1 MFEWRVIWAMALFAP
16 ELVRD
21 QGLFGGDFRQ
31 STFCSA
37 TSRVLRLPR
46 TSLRQ
51 RLVSLPLITFDSDH
65 MAIHIPKPLQQALR
79 DFQQRSIE
87 AMIKYIDQFDTSKAR
102 AGLVQMPTGSGKT
115 GIIATLARCETRPGP
130 VIVIAPRIGIRDQL
144 TRYIDKRFFE
154 HAGIEASSLPRKLFE
169 LKDGNDNPGD
179 LKDLVITTTVQL
191 LTSLQKKNTAFYQ
204 KLCNQAVLVLFDEG
218 HYEPALLWSE
228 VVRGLPCARII
239 FTATAF
245 RDDFKT
251 FDIDPDHAFRY
262 SFDQA
267 RRAGFVRNVQ
277 IHSHLPERSPVAF
290 AEQIIEAYDRIFS
303 TPAESQTDRPRV
315 IVRCDR
321 QEEIR
326 QIVAAIRR
334 KGRSV
339 IGIHETFNDPAS
351 GEHHSVPNPDKIN
364 ATFWVHQFKLLEGID
379 DHRFQMLALFSELR
393 SVRSFVQQVGR
404 VIRNPKRAVGAT
416 AHVLDHSPRGR
427 QTKLWQEFLEYD
439 KLVERGDPGALD
451 LNQRSLVDTIR
462 DAVPGLLYVDGRF
475 RVPADIAELGLS
487 DLQLPLRANVFH
499 RPPVLSLAEVEES
512 IRRECEE
519 QDLFCRVLNGT
530 PDTAAVLHIR
540 IGMSLF
546 LEKAFFPEP
555 KLGITIVHAKGKYVF
570 IFETGRALGAEA
582 VGGRQVDGSLLRRL
596 FVKGASARLT
606 AVTMHN
612 ANLGADQVRTRA
624 LTANSVD
631 LLTPS
636 FDEHGY
642 VLSTA
647 TGYSRGRR
655 GDPSNAEA
663 TVRRYVGVGS
673 GRVSDYGG
681 GFVPFDVWKEWAA
694 EVEQFLDR
702 KGTAL
707 PVFSRWAEPTGWPK
721 DPSPRNVL
729 LDLSKV
735 LERYRTTGEDDLPEE
750 QEIETDELCAD
761 VKKGTFEIS
770 ANGKPLKI
778 EIEAEPTE
786 GRYLLKSPA
795 LDARYY
801 STDPGAREGL
811 VRYLNRTQSFRVI
824 PASEGYIYAAGQF
837 SRPLIKFGPQYDDSK
852 MGVLGTLNAIDELR
866 DIKSE
871 KGKKARRNGSGW
883 EQGSLFDFIDRQ
895 AAGTKMAQY
904 FSGTE
909 VMVCDDLNDESADFI
924 LLQRATKDH
933 SERVVYIHAKA
944 KSKPSNC
951 SASSLHDV
959 CGQAQKNLREV
970 SLFAESGPS
979 KAAKWA
985 TEWNGSPHTLGVV
998 KNRIR
1003 KQRTNSEPGADIRR
1017 TTKNPNADREVWLV
1031 LGNLLSKGSLED
1043 ALLKKSPPA
1052 YAIQAAYL
1060 LFSTI
1065 TNTAAAA
1072 AKLRV
1077 FCAP

>member
-1 MFEWRVIWAMALFAP
+1 M
-16 ELVRD
+16 
-21 QGLFGGDFRQ
+21 
-31 STFCSA
+31 SA
-37 TSRVLRLPR
+37 TSISVH
-46 TSLRQ
+46 
-51 RLVSLPLITFDSDH
+51 SDN
-65 MAIHIPKPLQQALR
+65 MAIHIPKLLREALR
-79 DFQQRSIE
+79 DYQQRSID
-87 AMIKYIDQFDTSKAR
+87 AMIKYIGQFDTSNAR

-115 GIIATLARCETRPGP
+115 GVIATLARCETRPGP
-130 VIVIAPRIGIRDQL
+130 VIVMAPRIGIREQL
-144 TRYIDKRFFE
+144 TRYIDRRFFE
-154 HAGIEASSLPRKLFE
+154 HAGIDASSLPRRVVE
-169 LKDGNDNPGD
+169 LKDGGDDPGD
-179 LKDLVITTTVQL
+179 LNDLVITTTVQL
-191 LTSLQKKNTAFYQ
+191 LTSLQRKNTPLYQ
-204 KLCNQAVLVLFDEG
+204 RLRNQAVLVLFDEG
-218 HYEPALLWSE
+218 HYEPAVLWSQ
-228 VVRGLPCARII
+228 VVRSLPCARII

-262 SFDQA
+262 GFDQA
-267 RRAGFVRNVQ
+267 RRARFIRSVQ
-277 IHSHLPERSPVAF
+277 MHGYVPERSPSAF
-290 AEQIIEAYDRIFS
+290 AAQVIEAYDRMFS
-303 TPAESQTDRPRV
+303 APDESQTDRPRV

-321 QEEIR
+321 PEEIR
-326 QIVAAIRR
+326 QIVAAIGR

-339 IGIHETFNDPAS
+339 IGIHETFNDPAA
-351 GEHHSVPNPDKIN
+351 GEHHSVPNPDKVN

-404 VIRNPKRAVGAT
+404 VIRNPKRTAGAT
-416 AHVLDHSPRGR
+416 AHVLDHSPHGR
-427 QTKLWQEFLEYD
+427 QTKLWQEFLDYD

-451 LNQRSLVDTIR
+451 LNQRSLVDSIR

-475 RVPADIAELGLS
+475 RVPADIAALALS
-487 DLQLPLRANVFH
+487 DLQLPLSANVFH
-499 RPPVLSLAEVEES
+499 RPAVLSLPNVEES

-519 QDLFCRVLNGT
+519 QDLFCHVLNGA

-540 IGMSLF
+540 IGMSPF
-546 LEKAFFPEP
+546 LEGAFFPEP
-555 KLGITIVHAKGKYVF
+555 RLGVTIVHAKGKYVF

-582 VGGRQVDGSLLRRL
+582 VSGRPVDGSLLRRL
-596 FVKGASARLT
+596 FVKGARARLT

-631 LLTPS
+631 ILAPS

-655 GDPSNAEA
+655 GDPSSAEA
-663 TVRRYVGVGS
+663 NVRRYVGVGS

-702 KGTAL
+702 KGAAL
-707 PVFSRWAEPTGWPK
+707 PVFSRWAEPTGWPN

-729 LDLSKV
+729 LDLSEV
-735 LERYRTTGEDDLPEE
+735 LDRYRTTGEDGIPEE

-761 VKKGTFEIS
+761 VKKGAFEIS

-786 GRYLLKSPA
+786 GRYILKSPT
-795 LDARYY
+795 LDTRYY
-801 STDPGAREGL
+801 STDPEAREGI

-824 PASEGYIYAAGQF
+824 PASEGYIYTVGQF

-866 DIKSE
+866 DIQSE

-883 EQGSLFDFIDRQ
+883 EHGSLFDFIDRQ
-895 AAGTKMAQY
+895 AAGTKMATY

-909 VMVCDDLNDESADFI
+909 VMVCDDLNDEAADFI
-924 LLQRATKDH
+924 LVQRATKDH

-944 KSKPSNC
+944 KSEASNC
-951 SASSLHDV
+951 SASALHDV

-970 SLFAESGPS
+970 SLFAEPGPS
-979 KAAKWA
+979 KETKWT
-985 TEWNGSPHTLGVV
+985 TEWNGSPHTVGVV
-998 KNRIR
+998 NNRIR
-1003 KQRTNSEPGADIRR
+1003 KQRTKSKPDDDIRR

-1043 ALLKKSPPA
+1043 ALLKTSPPA